1 MIDDILPII
10 LGAAAAG
17 AGLVVLLFFVH
28 HHGRKRAER
37 LAPAFE
43 LGTSR
48 RVGPLG
54 TVVEGL
60 YRGYSCRYTIQNAS
74 QYNPGGAS
82 LRLAL
87 TGPLRWTAELTDT
100 GGRLMVKLGIF
111 KDLQIGDHE
120 LDERLR
126 FSATED
132 GSLRSLFGGE
142 SVRASM
148 HSLVDSENFA
158 KLDIREDRADA
169 KWAPR
174 NSRLD
179 EDPEVLRARLET
191 VTALL
196 EACGYPPRIG

>member
-1 MIDDILPII
+1 M
-10 LGAAAAG
+10 
-17 AGLVVLLFFVH
+17 VVLLFFVR

-60 YRGYSCRYTIQNAS
+60 YRGYHCRYTIQNAS

-87 TGPLRWTAELTDT
+87 TGPHRWTAELTDT

-111 KDLQIGDHE
+111 KDLEIGD
-120 LDERLR
+120 
-126 FSATED
+126 
-132 GSLRSLFGGE
+132 
-142 SVRASM
+142 
-148 HSLVDSENFA
+148 
-158 KLDIREDRADA
+158 
-169 KWAPR
+169 
-174 NSRLD
+174 
-179 EDPEVLRARLET
+179 
-191 VTALL
+191 
-196 EACGYPPRIG
+196 PPRMAACAPSSAARRSEPRCTVLSTPRISPSSTSARTAPTQSGPHATVVSTKTPRCCVLGSRP